1 MNKIKI
7 NVKYQNNFIKYLVE
21 NNIEY
26 DSLIKEKENYTLII
40 NKEDYKKISRKF
52 DTKIIRYYGKD
63 YYKKTIMSNKYLII
77 SYIIGL
83 CLLNLLT
90 NTIFNVE
97 INCENKEI
105 INKLITELEKNNITK
120 NKRIKTYKELIKIK
134 ENIKKEIKEIEWIEI
149 TRTGT
154 KYTIDITPK
163 IIKDTKYPNKNV
175 NIIASKDGVIKHI
188 VVHNGEKVKEE
199 NEYIKK
205 GETIISGEIYK
216 DENLIDY
223 VEAKGEV
230 YAEVWYLSK
239 ITVPLK
245 YIERI
250 EKDNKINHYYLEF
263 FNVKMTLLGKYNR
276 KNKIIE
282 NECILNKPYLPFKV
296 YREKIKN
303 IEEIEINLTEDEA
316 IKKGLELSEKEIM
329 KDLSNQ
335 EHIISKNILKKE
347 IKSSKMYIEVFY
359 KLYENIASISDDN
372 EKGNIYEERN
382 S

>member
-7 NVKYQNNFIKYLVE
+7 NVKYQSNFIKYLIE

-26 DSLIKEKENYTLII
+26 ESLIKEKEKYTLII
-40 NKEDYKKISRKF
+40 NKEDYKKISRRF
-52 DTKIIRYYGKD
+52 DTKIIRYYGKE
-63 YYKKTIMSNKYLII
+63 YYKKSIINNKYLII
-77 SYIIGL
+77 SYIVCL

-97 INCENKEI
+97 INCENELIK
-105 INKLITELEKNNITK
+105 NKLINSLKNNNISK
-120 NKRIKTYKELIKIK
+120 NKRIKSYAELIKIK
-134 ENIKKEIKEIEWIEI
+134 ENIKNEIKEIEWIEI
-149 TRTGT
+149 TRSGT
-154 KYTIDITPK
+154 KYVIDITPK
-163 IIKDTKYPNKNV
+163 IIKDTKKSNKSS
-175 NIIASKDGVIKHI
+175 NIIASKNGVIKHI
-188 VVHNGEKVKEE
+188 VVHNGEKVREE
-199 NEYIKK
+199 NEYVKK

-239 ITVPLK
+239 IMVPFK

-250 EKDNKINHYYLEF
+250 EKENNINHYYIEF
-263 FNVKMTLLGKYNR
+263 FNIKMTILGKYNK
-276 KNKIIE
+276 KNQITE
-282 NECILNKPYLPFKV
+282 NECILNKPYLPFRV
-296 YREKIKN
+296 YREKVKD
-303 IEEIEINLTEDEA
+303 IEEKEIYLSEEEA
-316 IKKGLELSEKEIM
+316 IKKGLELSEKEII
-329 KDLSNQ
+329 KNLSNQ
-335 EHIISKNILKKE
+335 EYIISKNILKKE

-359 KLYENIASISDDN
+359 KLYENIASISDNN